1 MFVKEAIM
9 SQNFI
14 DSRINDLR
22 KNYKEFQDA
31 QDYHLFT
38 HVCLKYFFF
47 NNPSTP
53 FSPDT
58 TIPFFTDGANDGGI
72 DAIFNDPNSESN
84 DVIIVQSKYYND
96 TKLKQDNVVSELYKI
111 GETLKDLQNNKIE
124 KYSEHLVTAYRLAT
138 SQMEDNGEI
147 KIVFYT
153 SYIPTNKRERNKLE
167 KAVSI
172 SKNYDVDFQFGDDI
186 AQQIEACDNQK
197 LCVDSD
203 KLKIDA
209 KDNYL
214 KYGDSVIVNISAQS
228 LQDLQNRRR
237 NGLLG
242 MNLRYFVK
250 QKAVDKGIEKTI
262 KNEPENFWYKNNGL
276 LIVCE
281 DYTIDGTELKL
292 KKFSIVNGGQTT
304 NRIGNLDIDKDF
316 FLQCKVVKVTGA
328 NQTEKDALITEIA
341 EATNSQKPIKKS
353 DIKANSKEQLDLH
366 RRFEKIGIYYMTKK
380 GDTVPATYEPWQ
392 ITTLEKLGKIGIA
405 SVLQLPGTARSN
417 SQKMYDDDFYFAIFR
432 DTNVQFLADVLK
444 VSYYYDLYVRK
455 GDKNGMDEKTVIPM
469 ISNGKTFQLACI
481 AFLSKI
487 RNSVFTYDS
496 IAGAMKDSDQLKTI
510 LRNMSIS
517 EPLIKNKID
526 KEQDYF
532 FNIFALIAEEVLG
545 YCYGNALDKAESEQK
560 ALAPSNYL
568 KLDGNY
574 FKDIIQRLWSRYN
587 KSELKSYVDALL

>member
-1 MFVKEAIM
+1 MN
-9 SQNFI
+9 QNFI
-14 DSRINDLR
+14 DSRINDL
-22 KNYKEFQDA
+22 KKTYKEFKDSQN
-31 QDYHLFT
+31 YHLFT
-38 HVCLKYFFF
+38 HVCIKYFFF

-53 FSPDT
+53 FSADV
-58 TIPFFTDGANDGGI
+58 TIPFLTDGPNDGGI
-72 DAIFNDPNSESN
+72 DAIFNDPNSEGN
-84 DVIIVQSKYYND
+84 DVIIIQSKYYND

-124 KYSEHLVTAYRLAT
+124 KYNENLVSAYRLAT

-147 KIVFYT
+147 KIVFFT
-153 SYIPTNKRERNKLE
+153 SYVPTNKRERNKLE

-172 SKNYDVDFQFGDDI
+172 SKHYNVDFQFGDDI
-186 AQQIEACDNQK
+186 AQQIESCDNQK
-197 LCVDSD
+197 LCVDQD
-203 KLKIDA
+203 KLIIDA
-209 KDNYL
+209 KDNFLQY
-214 KYGDSVIVNISAQS
+214 KESVIVNISAQS

-250 QKAVDKGIEKTI
+250 QKAVDKGIENTI
-262 KNEPENFWYKNNGL
+262 KKEPENFWYKNNGL

-281 DYTIDGTELKL
+281 NYKIDGTELKL
-292 KKFSIVNGGQTT
+292 KNFSIVNGGQTT

-316 FLQCKVVKVTGA
+316 YLQCKVVKVEGA
-328 NQTEKDALITEIA
+328 NQSEKDSLITEIA
-341 EATNSQKPIKKS
+341 EATNSQKPIKKA

-380 GDTVPATYEPWQ
+380 GDSVPATYEPWQ

-417 SQKMYDDDFYFAIFR
+417 SQKMYDDEFYFSIFR
-432 DTNVQFLADVLK
+432 DTKEQFLADALK
-444 VSYYYDLYVRK
+444 ISYYYDLYVKK
-455 GDKNGMDEKTVIPM
+455 GEKKGLDEKTVIPM

-487 RNSVFTYDS
+487 RNSVFTYET

-510 LRNMSIS
+510 IRNMDGADS
-517 EPLIKNKID
+517 LIKTKVND
-526 KEQDYF
+526 EQECF
-532 FNIFALIAEEVLG
+532 FNIFALIAEEILG
-545 YCYGNALDKAESEQK
+545 YCYENALDKAEAEQK

-574 FKDIIQRLWSRYN
+574 FKDILQRLWSRYN
-587 KSELKSYVDALL
+587 KSELNKYIDKVL